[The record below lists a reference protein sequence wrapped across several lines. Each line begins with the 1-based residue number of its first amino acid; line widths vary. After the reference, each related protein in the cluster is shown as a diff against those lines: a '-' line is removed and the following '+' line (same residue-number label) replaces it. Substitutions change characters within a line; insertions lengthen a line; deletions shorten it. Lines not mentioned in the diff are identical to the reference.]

1 MKKSRVILT
10 FMLLLLPTLAC
21 GLVDEVLEP
30 EATLS
35 APPTVVDLPPTA
47 TVGTDEPAN
56 GEEGAPTPTLAVSP
70 TSGAPSLEE
79 LGEPPETLAELEAWV
94 AQAARSEAGVEDV
107 CRVLAEA
114 QWRQTEDTCAEADL
128 DNDEIDEWLLTIDY
142 TRLQEGEQPPLL
154 QEQGHPGDFWI
165 VGDDGLLHQVREE
178 EEPDFFAGAPQL
190 MELVDMTGD
199 EQPEAIVSFTTCG
212 AHTCFNYYQVI
223 GAPDGPVRNL
233 VQLPED
239 GAGEPIETPIPETI
253 GLAYVGDEEVRDAN
267 DDELP
272 DLVISGGIVGSA
284 GAGIQRSRTE
294 IWSWSGEA
302 ITLAEQ
308 EWEET
313 NYRHHWLYNANYAF
327 DQEELDVAAT
337 RYEEVIVNPNLE
349 NVAFSSGSDE
359 DVYDYARQFA
369 AFRLSLMPLMRGDIT
384 ESTRWS
390 NWLMEEY
397 PDAPITAAAER
408 LFSEWES
415 NGNNLAAACDV
426 VTGQLQSAN
435 NPTGPLS
442 DMGYNNPALTAE
454 SVCPIE

>member
-1 MKKSRVILT
+1 MKKSRVTLT
-10 FMLLLLPTLAC
+10 FMFLLLPTLAC

-35 APPTVVDLPPTA
+35 APPTVVDLPPTS
-47 TVGTDEPAN
+47 TVEADQPTN
-56 GEEGAPTPTLAVSP
+56 GEGAAPTPTLAVTP
-70 TSGAPSLEE
+70 TPGAPSLGE
-79 LGEPPETLAELEAWV
+79 LGNPPETLEELEEWV
-94 AQAARSEAGVEDV
+94 AQAARSDAGVEDV

-114 QWRQTEDTCAEADL
+114 QWRQAEDTCTGADL
-128 DNDEIDEWLLTIDY
+128 DDDETDEWLLTIDY
-142 TRLQEGEQPPLL
+142 SRLQEDEQPPLL
-154 QEQGHPGDFWI
+154 QEQGHPGDLWI
-165 VGDDGLLHQVREE
+165 LGEDGLLYQVRDE
-178 EEPDFFAGAPQL
+178 EEPDLFAGAPQL

-199 EQPEAIVSFTTCG
+199 GQPEATVVFTTCG

-223 GAPDGPVRNL
+223 GAPDGPIRNL
-233 VQLPED
+233 VQLPEETD
-239 GAGEPIETPIPETI
+239 NEPIETPVPQTI
-253 GLAYVGDEEVRDAN
+253 GLAYVGQEDIRDAN

-272 DLVISGGIVGSA
+272 DLVISGGIIGSA
-284 GAGIQRSRTE
+284 GAGIQRARTE

-313 NYRHHWLYNANYAF
+313 SYRHHWLYNANYAF
-327 DQEELDVAAT
+327 DQEENDVATA
-337 RYEEVIVNPNLE
+337 RYQEVIVNPDLE

-369 AFRLSLMPLMRGDIT
+369 AFRLSLMPLTRGDIT
-384 ESTRWS
+384 ESTRWR
-390 NWLMEEY
+390 NWLQDEY
-397 PDAPITAAAER
+397 RDAPLTAAADR

-415 NGNNLAAACDV
+415 NGNDLAAACDV
-426 VTGQLQSAN
+426 VTGQLQAAD

-454 SVCPIE
+454 SVCPVE